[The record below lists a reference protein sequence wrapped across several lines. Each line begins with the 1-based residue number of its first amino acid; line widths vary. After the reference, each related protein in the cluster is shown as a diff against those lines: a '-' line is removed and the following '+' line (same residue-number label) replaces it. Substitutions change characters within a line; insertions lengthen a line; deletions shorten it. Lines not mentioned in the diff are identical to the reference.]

1 MSSFMSRP
9 SPKYKEAVKVLQ
21 GLLEEE
27 GINAVDAAIAEVL
40 QPARLASFC
49 SSNSLAPAQ
58 GRLCAKRLIGKKCTR
73 TGPYGCECNPK
84 GAHDHVSLWKK
95 NGAPSVYVA
104 QPYSLSLAELEG
116 IVSYCRKYDLDCS
129 VDAGRSWHF
138 PGQTLQVGMTAGKQ
152 SSKRP

>member
-1 MSSFMSRP
+1 MSSFESRP
-9 SPKYKEAVKVLQ
+9 SPKYKEAVKVLTE
-21 GLLEEE
+21 LLAEE
-27 GINAVDAAIAEVL
+27 GLVTVDGAIAEVL
-40 QPARLASFC
+40 QPARLAAFC
-49 SSNSLAPAQ
+49 SKEMLKEAQ

-73 TGPYGCECNPK
+73 TGPRGCECRPK

-138 PGQTLQVGMTAGKQ
+138 PGQTLQVEMTAGKPRK
-152 SSKRP
+152 SN

>member
-1 MSSFMSRP
+1 MSSFKSSP
-9 SPKYKEAVKVLQ
+9 SPKHKEVVKVLQ
-21 GLLEEE
+21 ELLAEE
-27 GINAVDAAIAEVL
+27 GLVAVDAAIAEVL
-40 QPARLASFC
+40 KPVRLASFC
-49 SSNSLAPAQ
+49 SKEMLKEAQ

-73 TGPYGCECNPK
+73 TGPRGCECNTK

-129 VDAGRSWHF
+129 VDAGRSWYF
-138 PGQTLQVGMTAGKQ
+138 PGQTLQVEMTAGK
-152 SSKRP
+152 SSKSH